1 MSKTFEEWFDSLD
14 HARMVNSYEYAEQ
27 TWNHQQKK
35 ISSLQDQLQWSL
47 KNEEKYKKLT
57 LDNQTRYNGALA
69 EIKDLEKQVAILK
82 EAVEF
87 IDRENQSCTEF
98 HCCDDALNN
107 CGKKARETLKQIE
120 EIEKGE

>member
-57 LDNQTRYNGALA
+57 LDNQARYSGAIA
-69 EIKDLEKQVAILK
+69 EIKELRERLK
-82 EAVEF
+82 GCSEVFLDIGRYGLTNWDSKDCRRLGNE
-87 IDRENQSCTEF
+87 
-98 HCCDDALNN
+98 L
-107 CGKKARETLKQIE
+107 KTLE
-120 EIEKGE
+120 EIEKGDRG